1 VDEAIPMNDGCLRPI
16 EIVVPEGSMLN
27 PHFPAAVVAGNVET
41 SQVVTDALF
50 GALGAMAGA
59 QGTMNNFTFGNAR
72 HQYYETIAGGSGA
85 GPGYAGADVVQTHMT
100 NSRLTDPE
108 ILETRLPVVLE
119 EFSIRR
125 GSGGKGGWNGGNGA
139 VRRMRFRDAVTAGI
153 LANRRRVPPFG
164 LAGGADGAVARNWVE
179 RTDGSV
185 EILGATGSAE
195 MAPGDMFVI
204 ETPGGGGYGPQ

>member
-1 VDEAIPMNDGCLRPI
+1 
-16 EIVVPEGSMLN
+16 MLN
-27 PHFPAAVVAGNVET
+27 PRFPAAVVAGNVET

-59 QGTMNNFTFGNAR
+59 QGTMNNFTFGNDR

-85 GPGYAGADVVQTHMT
+85 GPGYKGADVVQTHMT

-119 EFSIRR
+119 EFSIRL
-125 GSGGKGGWNGGNGA
+125 GSGGAGAWPGGNGG
-139 VRRMRFRDAVTAGI
+139 VRRMRFREGVTAGI

-164 LAGGADGAVARNWVE
+164 LAGGADGATARNWVE
-179 RTDGSV
+179 RTDGTI
-185 EILGATGSAE
+185 ETLGATGSAE
-195 MAPGDMFVI
+195 MAPGDVFVI
-204 ETPGGGGYGPQ
+204 ETPGGGGYGAL